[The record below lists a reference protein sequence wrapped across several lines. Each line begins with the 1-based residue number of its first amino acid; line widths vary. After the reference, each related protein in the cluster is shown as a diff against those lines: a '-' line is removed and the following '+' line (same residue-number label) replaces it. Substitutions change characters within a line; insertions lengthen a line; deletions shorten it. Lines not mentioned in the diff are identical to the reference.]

1 MVPYTKILGQATK
14 LELLMFCIGHLCAAL
29 MGLIIPVFQFF
40 ISDLFDSFKPNN
52 SKEEQM
58 QGVSKAVLILS
69 CMAAGMWILG
79 YLYWV
84 LLAKFSVN
92 VSLRIKEKYLR
103 AILNQEPAW
112 FDQVNYTE
120 LSARIAREC

>member
-1 MVPYTKILGQATK
+1 
-14 LELLMFCIGHLCAAL
+14 
-29 MGLIIPVFQFF
+29 
-40 ISDLFDSFKPNN
+40 
-52 SKEEQM
+52 M

-79 YLYWV
+79 YIYWV
-84 LLAKFSVN
+84 LLAQFAVKI
-92 VSLRIKEKYLR
+92 SLRIKEKYLR